1 MRMRAPDIFRVLGS
15 HAAAPA
21 AGAAAVASRPP
32 ARRKAASAT
41 PLMLARRHHGIL
53 SRSICEAFKG
63 KIPSNKRDNPA
74 MEDAEARSRLSATID
89 DIVASSKGSKMIY
102 HAEGQFNIANGKFW
116 DCSSDLRLT
125 KISATSKPHI
135 RYVLLWLQVRSPSR
149 RPRFQYGPSGSDDNH
164 INNKTRAA
172 GLGTGK
178 NSGKVRCQNLGA
190 HRREPWGI
198 FWNRSWKKFV
208 LHYLLQIPSKV
219 CAVQILNSSRFK
231 IQKHQ
236 WLGLQLDPDLSQA
249 PTRAGPDVTLA

>member
-21 AGAAAVASRPP
+21 AGAAAVAWRPP
-32 ARRKAASAT
+32 ARPKAASAT

-53 SRSICEAFKG
+53 SRSIREAFKG

-102 HAEGQFNIANGKFW
+102 RAEGQFNIANGKFW
-116 DCSSDLRLT
+116 DCSSD
-125 KISATSKPHI
+125 SE
-135 RYVLLWLQVRSPSR
+135 
-149 RPRFQYGPSGSDDNH
+149 GCC
-164 INNKTRAA
+164 
-172 GLGTGK
+172 LGTGK
-178 NSGKVRCQNLGA
+178 NNGKVRCQNLGA

-198 FWNRSWKKFV
+198 SWNRSWKKFV

-219 CAVQILNSSRFK
+219 GAVQILNSSRFK